1 MKTTDYPLEAQLA
14 DLRREANRELKTA
27 DDISYRAE
35 VRAET
40 IAVLGRHLAELVNP
54 DGDRLP
60 ADVLAAT
67 SEAVEVISLL
77 AETVAD
83 MTAAEATDDYGRL
96 EWHEARL
103 IARYRLHG
111 GLSNAEDERLL
122 DTRGR
127 LMEMDFEADDA
138 EEGDG

>member
-1 MKTTDYPLEAQLA
+1 MSTTDYTLEQHLA
-14 DLRREANRELKTA
+14 DLRREANREFKTA

-54 DGDRLP
+54 AGARLP
-60 ADVLAAT
+60 KDTLAAT
-67 SEAVEVISLL
+67 AEAVEVVSAL
-77 AETVAD
+77 AETVVD
-83 MTAAEATDDYGRL
+83 MTAAETTDDYGLL

-103 IARYRLHG
+103 MARHRLRG
-111 GLSNAEDERLL
+111 GLSDAEEDRLL

-127 LMEMDFEADDA
+127 LMEMTVEA
-138 EEGDG
+138 EEDDG

>member
-1 MKTTDYPLEAQLA
+1 MKTTDYPLETQLA
-14 DLRREANRELKTA
+14 DLRREANRELKT
-27 DDISYRAE
+27 DDDRLYRAE

-67 SEAVEVISLL
+67 AEAVEVISLL

-122 DTRGR
+122 DIRGR
-127 LMEMDFEADDA
+127 LMEMDFEADVA

>member
-1 MKTTDYPLEAQLA
+1 MSTTDYTLEQHLA
-14 DLRREANRELKTA
+14 DLRREANREFKTA

-54 DGDRLP
+54 AGARLP
-60 ADVLAAT
+60 KDTLAAT
-67 SEAVEVISLL
+67 AEAVEVVSAL
-77 AETVAD
+77 AETVVD
-83 MTAAEATDDYGRL
+83 MTTAETTDDYGRL

-103 IARYRLHG
+103 MARHRLRG
-111 GLSNAEDERLL
+111 GLSDAEEERLL

-127 LMEMDFEADDA
+127 LMEMTVEA
-138 EEGDG
+138 EEDDG

>member
-1 MKTTDYPLEAQLA
+1 MSTTDYTLEQHLA
-14 DLRREANRELKTA
+14 DLRREANREFKTA

-54 DGDRLP
+54 AGARLP
-60 ADVLAAT
+60 KDTLEAT
-67 SEAVEVISLL
+67 AEAVEVVSAL
-77 AETVAD
+77 AETVVD
-83 MTAAEATDDYGRL
+83 MTTAETTDDYGRL

-103 IARYRLHG
+103 MARHRLRG
-111 GLSNAEDERLL
+111 GLSDAEEERLL

-127 LMEMDFEADDA
+127 LMEMTVEA
-138 EEGDG
+138 EEDDG